1 MAILRKVKKEKFTV
15 IDNAIFYDYGLSYK
29 AKGLLCQ
36 MLSLPD
42 GWSFSI
48 EGLARLA
55 ADGKASVTSAL
66 NELKE
71 AGYFYRRQVR
81 EGNRISGI
89 EYVISEAKLNDF
101 QELENQHLE
110 NQHLGNQPQ
119 LNTNISTT
127 NSLKTIGI
135 YSGLDDDLTKALK
148 DFEEMRKRIK
158 APLTDRSRQL
168 LLNKLERLAGDDTQ
182 KKIAILEQSIFN
194 SWKGVFE
201 IDSRRSD
208 QERRSIRNRN
218 GRSEDPI
225 GDSESEWGSIPRA

>member
-127 NSLKTIGI
+127 NSSTTKDICIERAKNKIPPTIEMVEDYINENGYNVDAHAFI
-135 YSGLDDDLTKALK
+135 DYYESKGWIVGKAKMK
-148 DFEEMRKRIK
+148 DWQATVR
-158 APLTDRSRQL
+158 
-168 LLNKLERLAGDDTQ
+168 N
-182 KKIAILEQSIFN
+182 
-194 SWKGVFE
+194 W
-201 IDSRRSD
+201 
-208 QERRSIRNRN
+208 NRN
-218 GRSEDPI
+218 DYNKTSSNPFAEMLRKGEF
-225 GDSESEWGSIPRA
+225 